1 MSILGV
7 VMAGGRN
14 TRFGDV
20 KAFAE
25 VNGRRIIDVVVDVLR
40 DVATEVVISA
50 NDHET
55 YAHLGLPMRGDV
67 REDLGPLSGIYTALL
82 WARERADQGI
92 LAVACD
98 MPFPTA
104 ALLRAI
110 AAASPRHDAVL
121 PESDGRRGLEP
132 LFAYYSVDCIAAI
145 DAAIARADRRMIS
158 FHPDVDLYRLP
169 LEQVRTF
176 GDPAVLFMNV
186 NTPADLEAAR
196 RISVEQPS

>member
-14 TRFGDV
+14 TRFGDI
-20 KAFAE
+20 KAFAD
-25 VNGRRIIDVVVDVLR
+25 VNGRRIIDGVVDVLR
-40 DVATEVVISA
+40 DAATEVVISA
-50 NDHET
+50 NDQET
-55 YAHLGLPMRGDV
+55 YAPLGLPMRGDV

-82 WARERADQGI
+82 WARERGDQGI

-98 MPFPTA
+98 MPFPSA
-104 ALLRAI
+104 PLLRAI
-110 AAASPRHDAVL
+110 AAASAQHDAVL

-132 LFAYYSVDCIAAI
+132 LFAYYSVNCIAAI
-145 DAAIARADRRMIS
+145 DAAIAREDRRMIS
-158 FHPDVDLYRLP
+158 FHQNVDLYRLP
-169 LEQVRTF
+169 IEQVRTF